1 MKLNKFQELSKRTMP
16 FDGEPKNNVEYENGL
31 TNYALGLIGECA
43 EVLGAAND
51 REAIL
56 KEIGDVAHYAF
67 GLLTFLGEPYN
78 INSLVYYVPEDSKE
92 KLINKIIILS
102 GEVSEQI
109 KKFIYHRH
117 ELNSTKVITTLKIL
131 IKNLIALAKKYDSS
145 LEHICEMNID
155 KLKMR
160 YPESF
165 NVEDSKKRV
174 DTEKQ
179 GVK

>member
-1 MKLNKFQELSKRTMP
+1 MNLNNFQELSKRTMP
-16 FDGEPKNNVEYENGL
+16 FKGEPKNPIEYENGL
-31 TNYALGLIGECA
+31 TNYALGLIGECT
-43 EVLGAAND
+43 EVLSAAND

-67 GLLTFLGEPYN
+67 GLLTFLGEKYKPLTNYF
-78 INSLVYYVPEDSKE
+78 VEGPKE

-102 GEVSEQI
+102 GEVSEQV
-109 KKFIYHRH
+109 KKFIFHRH
-117 ELNSTKVITTLKIL
+117 ELNSSKVKLTLKML
-131 IKNLIALAKKYDSS
+131 IKNLIVLAEKYDIT
-145 LEHICEMNID
+145 LEEICEMNID

-174 DTEKQ
+174 DTVQ
-179 GVK
+179 

>member
-1 MKLNKFQELSKRTMP
+1 MELNKFQELSKRTMP
-16 FDGEPKNNVEYENGL
+16 FRGEPKNNVEYENGL

-67 GLLTFLGEPYN
+67 GLLTFLNDMYEPLAN
-78 INSLVYYVPEDSKE
+78 YVVEGSK
-92 KLINKIIILS
+92 KVVINKIIILS
-102 GEVSEQI
+102 GEISEQV
-109 KKFIYHRH
+109 KKFVFHRH
-117 ELNSTKVITTLKIL
+117 ELNSPKVKLALKML
-131 IKNLIALAKKYDSS
+131 IKNLIALAEMYDST
-145 LEHICEMNID
+145 LEQICEMNID

-174 DTEKQ
+174 DT
-179 GVK
+179 VK

>member
-1 MKLNKFQELSKRTMP
+1 MELNKFQELSKRTMP
-16 FDGEPKNNVEYENGL
+16 FGGEPKNNVEYENGL

-51 REAIL
+51 REAVL

-67 GLLTFLGEPYN
+67 GLLTFLKETYEPLAN
-78 INSLVYYVPEDSKE
+78 YVVDGPKE
-92 KLINKIIILS
+92 KVIEKIIILS
-102 GEVSEQI
+102 GEISEQV

-117 ELNSTKVITTLKIL
+117 ELNLSKMKLALKML
-131 IKNLIALAKKYDSS
+131 IKNLIELAKFYDST
-145 LEHICEMNID
+145 LEQICEMNID

-174 DTEKQ
+174 DTVQ
-179 GVK
+179 

>member
-1 MKLNKFQELSKRTMP
+1 MELNKFQELSKRTMP
-16 FDGEPKNNVEYENGL
+16 FKGEPKNNVEYENGL
-31 TNYALGLIGECA
+31 TNYALGLIGECT

-67 GLLTFLGEPYN
+67 GLLTFLNDTYEPLAN
-78 INSLVYYVPEDSKE
+78 YVVEGSRESIID
-92 KLINKIIILS
+92 KIIILS
-102 GEVSEQI
+102 GEISEQV

-117 ELNSTKVITTLKIL
+117 ELNSSKVKTALKML
-131 IKNLIALAKKYDSS
+131 IKNLIELAVFYDST
-145 LEHICEMNID
+145 LEQICEMNID

-160 YPESF
+160 YPDSF

-174 DTEKQ
+174 DT
-179 GVK
+179 VK

>member
-1 MKLNKFQELSKRTMP
+1 MELNKFQELSKRTMP
-16 FDGEPKNNVEYENGL
+16 FNGEPKNNIEYENGL
-31 TNYALGLIGECA
+31 TNYALGLIGECT

-67 GLLTFLGEPYN
+67 GLLTFLNETYEPLTN
-78 INSLVYYVPEDSKE
+78 YVVEGSKE
-92 KLINKIIILS
+92 SIINKIIILS
-102 GEVSEQI
+102 GEISEQV

-117 ELNSTKVITTLKIL
+117 ELNSPKVALALKML
-131 IKNLIALAKKYDSS
+131 IENLIALAKFYDLS
-145 LEHICEMNID
+145 LEQICEMNID

-174 DTEKQ
+174 DAVQ
-179 GVK
+179 

>member
-1 MKLNKFQELSKRTMP
+1 MELNKFQELSKRTMP
-16 FDGEPKNNVEYENGL
+16 FKGEPKNNVEYENGI

-51 REAIL
+51 CAAIQ

-67 GLLTFLGEPYN
+67 GLLTFLNETYEP
-78 INSLVYYVPEDSKE
+78 LTHYVVEGSRESIID
-92 KLINKIIILS
+92 KIIILS
-102 GEVSEQI
+102 GEISEQV

-117 ELNSTKVITTLKIL
+117 ELNLSKMKLALKML
-131 IKNLIALAKKYDSS
+131 IKNLGVLAEMYYST
-145 LEHICEMNID
+145 LEQICEMNID

-160 YPESF
+160 YPDSF

-174 DTEKQ
+174 DT
-179 GVK
+179 VR

>member
-1 MKLNKFQELSKRTMP
+1 MELNKFQELSKRTMP
-16 FDGEPKNNVEYENGL
+16 FKGEPKNNVEYENGL

-43 EVLGAAND
+43 EVLGVAND

-102 GEVSEQI
+102 GEVSEQV

-117 ELNSTKVITTLKIL
+117 ELNSSKVKLALKML
-131 IKNLIALAKKYDSS
+131 IKNLGVLAAMYYST
-145 LEHICEMNID
+145 LEQICEMNID

-160 YPESF
+160 YPDSF
-165 NVEDSKKRV
+165 NTDDSKKRV
-174 DTEKQ
+174 D
-179 GVK
+179 VKA